1 MFRACKYNFDTGRI
15 NVSKWKIDG
24 KFHKYVTTHAPEERI
39 TKSYLNSKS
48 PDRFERVDGRIL
60 MKEYFDILDLNL
72 LKPYKVKAN
81 LFRVEW
87 YDNFIPEHNY
97 SISTI
102 DQLFSDDP
110 YKIPN
115 Q

>member
-1 MFRACKYNFDTGRI
+1 
-15 NVSKWKIDG
+15 
-24 KFHKYVTTHAPEERI
+24 
-39 TKSYLNSKS
+39 
-48 PDRFERVDGRIL
+48 
-60 MKEYFDILDLNL
+60 MKEHFDILDLNL

-87 YDNFIPEHNY
+87 YDNFLPEANY

>member
-1 MFRACKYNFDTGRI
+1 MDLEADIKEIEDILEDDLFGLKLDL
-15 NVSKWKIDG
+15 DG
-24 KFHKYVTTHAPEERI
+24 HVQALKEEVKKLGDLDAKAPDKFERI
-39 TKSYLNSKS
+39 
-48 PDRFERVDGRIL
+48 DGRIL
-60 MKEYFDILDLNL
+60 MKEHFDILDINL
-72 LKPYKVKAN
+72 LKPYKAKAN

-87 YDNFIPEHNY
+87 YDNFIPEGNF

-115 Q
+115 